1 MKTNFKVGDEAW
13 GIRERG
19 RDDWALNKI
28 KIDYFENAYTIG
40 NKVIDK
46 KDCTTYEVCFNL
58 LFATEN
64 EAQKVFDKIQE
75 QVNIKSWA
83 DEKIRKI
90 AYGH

>member
-1 MKTNFKVGDEAW
+1 
-13 GIRERG
+13 
-19 RDDWALNKI
+19 
-28 KIDYFENAYTIG
+28 
-40 NKVIDK
+40 VIDK